1 MKLPRDV
8 PLQDMD
14 ISDEDLGLSFG
25 EYRKE
30 KEEPNIIR
38 ELIDS
43 IEKLCNEIKKLR
55 ENIKDD

>member
-1 MKLPRDV
+1 MKLPRDI
-8 PLQDMD
+8 PMQDMD

-25 EYRKE
+25 EYRKGE
-30 KEEPNIIR
+30 EEPNIIR

-43 IEKLCNEIKKLR
+43 IEKLYNEIKKLR